1 VPPQQQGRNAPST
14 DQDDRESPFMF
25 AAPTQMSISIPKVLS
40 SIQGRTLITP
50 ASRKPPSPSKLES
63 FFETLVN
70 MPFPTQGNDS
80 TTAMKNRPRLIYI
93 RDFPTLAPSASVW
106 YPALLAA
113 VRQRRGML
121 GRSSN
126 LTASP
131 VTIIFGMTPPI
142 TPPLGA
148 GSSGSSNSL
157 MSILMNRNSSP
168 SSQVAVGSKHEHT
181 NDWTESEV
189 AEIAREKRLRSRLR
203 KWERNATALHDEFS
217 PLPTKQDNGDDSS
230 PDIIVIGGPGS
241 PEMPPMLGMP
251 LGLEFGRDRGPQFFR
266 SSIIVP
272 KSRSIA
278 DERETRIARRREINE
293 LTMRMGVGTVGGLV
307 EDAPAQSVF
316 AAPENDAKESPDR
329 SLWEGWGN
337 KIEVWSNVRKIADRA
352 IGSVMSTQRSLSHQE
367 KVTLLPTVVPWS
379 AVHAAWTSYHSV
391 IDPRKHWL
399 RDVIGHTSL
408 SDDLPEGADSLV
420 SAGSGADKEVENVKN
435 DPDLDQHETRLLP
448 CIVDSRKPSPCQVSC
463 FLDYLWI

>member
-1 VPPQQQGRNAPST
+1 
-14 DQDDRESPFMF
+14 
-25 AAPTQMSISIPKVLS
+25 
-40 SIQGRTLITP
+40 
-50 ASRKPPSPSKLES
+50 
-63 FFETLVN
+63 VN
-70 MPFPTQGNDS
+70 TPFPTQGNVS
-80 TTAMKNRPRLIYI
+80 ATSMKNRPRLIYI

-131 VTIIFGMTPPI
+131 VTIIFGMTPSI
-142 TPPLGA
+142 TPPLSA
-148 GSSGSSNSL
+148 GSSDSNNSL

-168 SSQVAVGSKHEHT
+168 SSQMAIGGKHEHAS
-181 NDWTESEV
+181 DWTESEV

-203 KWERNATALHDEFS
+203 KWEKNATALHDDFP
-217 PLPTKQDNGDDSS
+217 PLSIKQDNGDDSS
-230 PDIIVIGGPGS
+230 PGIIVIGGPGS
-241 PEMPPMLGMP
+241 SSEMPPMLGMP
-251 LGLEFGRDRGPQFFR
+251 PGLGMEFGRDRGSQFFR

-307 EDAPAQSVF
+307 EDAPAQSAF
-316 AAPENDAKESPDR
+316 AAPENDAKESSDS

-337 KIEVWSNVRKIADRA
+337 KIEVWSNVRTIADRA
-352 IGSVMSTQRSLSHQE
+352 IGSVMSTQRSFSHQE
-367 KVTLLPTVVPWS
+367 KVTLSPTVVPWS

-391 IDPRKHWL
+391 IDARKHWL
-399 RDVIGHTSL
+399 RDIIGHTSL
-408 SDDLPEGADSLV
+408 SDDLPEGADNLA

-448 CIVDSRKPSPCQVSC
+448 CIVDSRKLSLCQA
-463 FLDYLWI
+463 F